1 MNMEKMQEDYF
12 DNIKKSNEKCPPHE
26 IVKLYINGTHTD
38 YGCKKCKIKSLDLTV
53 FGVNY

>member
-1 MNMEKMQEDYF
+1 MEKMQEDYF

-53 FGVNY
+53 FGVND